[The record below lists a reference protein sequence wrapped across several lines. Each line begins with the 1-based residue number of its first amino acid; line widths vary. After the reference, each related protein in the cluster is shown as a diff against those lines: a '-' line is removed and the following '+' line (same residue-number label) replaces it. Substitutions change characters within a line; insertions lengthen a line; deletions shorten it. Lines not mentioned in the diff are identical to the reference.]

1 MVFNGLSHLLRV
13 TVVQGV
19 IRAHGALQLWK
30 FTHHIGQQ
38 IGFGQLRR
46 CQRLGLFCCRT

>member
-13 TVVQGV
+13 AIVQGV

-30 FTHHIGQQ
+30 FTHHISQQ

-46 CQRLGLFCCRT
+46 CQSLGLFCCRT